1 MRRRLKKILIQIT
14 RHLDARTISAT
25 NSHFYIPFYI
35 PGCVR
40 CKKNKFYY
48 IMNIYKPRSGDIS
61 WRSSVTRGRTGSFSD
76 RWTGIRQFSFRR
88 AFRFQVQSPTKPR
101 CSSAADRSW
110 RNATQRE
117 RGRHACSSAHA
128 WEITSNRG
136 NTSRSCIK
144 IDRIGNSL
152 EGGYRLVVVST
163 TCLLMGHDER
173 VSMLSCAISNPT
185 FRSCAENL

>member
-14 RHLDARTISAT
+14 RHLDARTIPAT

-48 IMNIYKPRSGDIS
+48 IMNIYKPRCGDIS

-76 RWTGIRQFSFRR
+76 RWTGTANGSANFRS
-88 AFRFQVQSPTKPR
+88 AVHFDFK
-101 CSSAADRSW
+101 CSLRLSHAARRPPIDRDVTQ

-144 IDRIGNSL
+144 IDRIGDSL
-152 EGGYRLVVVST
+152 EGG
-163 TCLLMGHDER
+163 
-173 VSMLSCAISNPT
+173 
-185 FRSCAENL
+185 